1 MAFCPAACNLAY
13 TISFCFLIA
22 SSYALS
28 ATNYGSSCSISLILS
43 TGTSSVCIFMFP
55 ILGYYLLLR
64 DATNLVMRYTLFY
77 ELSSTLRYIG
87 MLDGPVLLSAVSL

>member
-1 MAFCPAACNLAY
+1 
-13 TISFCFLIA
+13 
-22 SSYALS
+22 
-28 ATNYGSSCSISLILS
+28 
-43 TGTSSVCIFMFP
+43 MFP